1 MSKRLIFFGP
11 PGAGKGTQAQRLADT
26 AQIPHIST
34 GDILREAVAQG
45 TELGQQA
52 QSFMDSGQLVPDN
65 LLIDLVRE
73 RLTQPDT
80 TAGWILD
87 GFPRTVAQAAFLDQL
102 LAELKQTP
110 ITILNLEVP
119 DAVLV
124 ERLLQRRRQDDTDET
139 IRRRLMVYHEQTA
152 PVVDYYQEH
161 NLHSI
166 NGNCPPEDVAQAI
179 DAAISAS

>member
-11 PGAGKGTQAQRLADT
+11 PGAGKGTQAQRLAES

-73 RLTQPDT
+73 RIQQPDT
-80 TAGWILD
+80 TEGWILD

-102 LAELKQTP
+102 LAELQQTP

-119 DAVLV
+119 DVVLV
-124 ERLLQRRRQDDTDET
+124 ERLLQRKRKDDTEKT
-139 IRRRLMVYHEQTA
+139 IRRRLAVYHEQTA
-152 PVVDYYQEH
+152 PVVDFYQEH
-161 NLHSI
+161 NLHAIDGDRS
-166 NGNCPPEDVAQAI
+166 PEEVAQAI
-179 DAAISAS
+179 DAVISV